1 MEQATTSKVVS
12 VTREANGVALIHLN
26 RPPANSYDRGL
37 IDDLNAAIDEI
48 RFDESIGA
56 AILMSDLPKFFSA
69 GADIN
74 MFRTVSSKARAMTI
88 LHMHEVLLKMEH
100 TPKVFIAA
108 IGGHCL
114 GGGLEI
120 ALATDFRFAAEG
132 EYRLGV
138 PEVTLG
144 LLPGNGGTQR
154 LPRLIGRQKAM
165 ELLLTGKPLDP
176 TTATALGVVDRLVA
190 PDRLLPD
197 AIAFAASL
205 TAGPTLAIGEIKLV
219 AKQGLE
225 MALKAAWPSS
235 GPESSGF
242 SKPRTPKRASPPSR
256 RNASPPG
263 KANKLRAHT
272 FTYAPRR
279 PGRLSARLGSRDFP
293 RVIFLRPAVRIG

>member
-1 MEQATTSKVVS
+1 MEQATTSKVVW
-12 VTREANGVALIHLN
+12 VTRESKGVALIHLN

-56 AILMSDLPKFFSA
+56 AVLMSDLPRFFSA

-120 ALATDFRFAAEG
+120 SLATDFRFAAEG
-132 EYRLGV
+132 EYRLGL

-165 ELLLTGKPLDP
+165 ELLVTGKPLDP
-176 TTATALGVVDRLVA
+176 KAAAELGIVDRLLA
-190 PDRLLPD
+190 PDRLLPEGN
-197 AIAFAASL
+197 AFAA
-205 TAGPTLAIGEIKLV
+205 TPAGGPRGAIGGIKPG

-225 MALKAAWPSS
+225 ASLEG
-235 GPESSGF
+235 GP
-242 SKPRTPKRASPPSR
+242 
-256 RNASPPG
+256 
-263 KANKLRAHT
+263 
-272 FTYAPRR
+272 APEREGNFR
-279 PGRLSARLGSRDFP
+279 PF
-293 RVIFLRPAVRIG
+293 

>member
-12 VTREANGVALIHLN
+12 VTRESNGVALIHLN

-37 IDDLNAAIDEI
+37 IDDLNAAVDEV

-56 AILMSDLPKFFSA
+56 AVLMSDLPKFFSA

-74 MFRTVSSKARAMTI
+74 MFQTVSSKARAMTI

-176 TTATALGVVDRLVA
+176 KTAGALGVVDRLIP
-190 PDRLLPD
+190 PDQLLPE
-197 AIAFAASL
+197 AIAFAATL
-205 TAGPTLAIGEIKLV
+205 AKGPTMAIGEIKLV

-225 MALKAAWPSS
+225 MPLESALGLEREGIFRLFETADAQE
-235 GPESSGF
+235 G
-242 SKPRTPKRASPPSR
+242 
-256 RNASPPG
+256 
-263 KANKLRAHT
+263 LRA
-272 FTYAPRR
+272 FAEKRKPNFK
-279 PGRLSARLGSRDFP
+279 GE
-293 RVIFLRPAVRIG
+293 

>member
-1 MEQATTSKVVS
+1 MEQASTSKVVS

-26 RPPANSYDRGL
+26 RPPANSYDRQF
-37 IDDLNAAIDEI
+37 IDDLNAAIDQI
-48 RFDESIGA
+48 RFDETIGA
-56 AILMSDLPKFFSA
+56 AVLMSDLPKFFSA
-69 GADIN
+69 GADIG
-74 MFRTVSSKARAMTI
+74 MFRSVTSKVRAMTI

-120 ALATDFRFAAEG
+120 ALAADFRFAAEG

-176 TTATALGVVDRLVA
+176 KGAAALGLVDRLVA
-190 PDRLLPD
+190 ADRLLPE
-197 AIAFAASL
+197 AVAFAASL
-205 TAGPTLAIGEIKLV
+205 AAG
-219 AKQGLE
+219 
-225 MALKAAWPSS
+225 
-235 GPESSGF
+235 
-242 SKPRTPKRASPPSR
+242 
-256 RNASPPG
+256 
-263 KANKLRAHT
+263 
-272 FTYAPRR
+272 
-279 PGRLSARLGSRDFP
+279 
-293 RVIFLRPAVRIG
+293 

>member
-12 VTREANGVALIHLN
+12 VTREGNGVALMHLN

-37 IDDLNAAIDEI
+37 IDDLNSAIDEI
-48 RFDESIGA
+48 RFDESVGA
-56 AILMSDLPKFFSA
+56 AVLMSDLPKFFSA

-74 MFRTVSSKARAMTI
+74 MFRSVTSKTRAMTI

-176 TTATALGVVDRLVA
+176 KAAAALGIVDRLLP
-190 PDRLLPD
+190 PDRLLPE
-197 AIAFAASL
+197 AIAFAATLAS
-205 TAGPTLAIGEIKLV
+205 GPRVAIGEIKLV
-219 AKQGLE
+219 AKQGIEMPLE
-225 MALKAAWPSS
+225 SALALEREGIFRLFETGDAKE
-235 GPESSGF
+235 G
-242 SKPRTPKRASPPSR
+242 
-256 RNASPPG
+256 
-263 KANKLRAHT
+263 
-272 FTYAPRR
+272 
-279 PGRLSARLGSRDFP
+279 LSAFAEKRKPTFKGE
-293 RVIFLRPAVRIG
+293 

>member
-1 MEQATTSKVVS
+1 MEQATTSRVVA
-12 VTREANGVALIHLN
+12 VTREGNGVALIHLN
-26 RPPANSYDRGL
+26 RPPVNSYDRGL

-56 AILMSDLPKFFSA
+56 AVLMSDLPKFFSA

-74 MFRTVSSKARAMTI
+74 MFRTVSSKTRAMTI

-100 TPKVFIAA
+100 TPKVFIAS

-120 ALATDFRFAAEG
+120 ALAADFRFAADG

-154 LPRLIGRQKAM
+154 LPRLIGRQKAL
-165 ELLLTGKPLDP
+165 ELLVTGKPLDP
-176 TTATALGVVDRLVA
+176 KAASAFGVVDRLVP
-190 PDRLLPD
+190 PDRLLPES
-197 AIAFAASL
+197 IAFAATL
-205 TAGPTLAIGEIKLV
+205 AAGPTVAIGEIKLV

-225 MALKAAWPSS
+225 MSLEGALALERS
-235 GPESSGF
+235 GIFRLFETADAKEG
-242 SKPRTPKRASPPSR
+242 
-256 RNASPPG
+256 
-263 KANKLRAHT
+263 
-272 FTYAPRR
+272 
-279 PGRLSARLGSRDFP
+279 LSAFAEKRKPNFKGE
-293 RVIFLRPAVRIG
+293 

>member
-12 VTREANGVALIHLN
+12 VTREGNGVALVHLN

-37 IDDLNAAIDEI
+37 IDELNAAIDEI

-56 AILMSDLPKFFSA
+56 AVLMSDLPKFFSA

-100 TPKVFIAA
+100 TPKVVIAA

-176 TTATALGVVDRLVA
+176 KAAAALGIVDRLVA
-190 PDRLLPD
+190 PDRLLPE
-197 AIAFAASL
+197 AVAFAATL
-205 TAGPTLAIGEIKLV
+205 AAGPTVAIGEIKLA

-225 MALKAAWPSS
+225 MPLESALAL
-235 GPESSGF
+235 E
-242 SKPRTPKRASPPSR
+242 RAGIFR
-256 RNASPPG
+256 LFETADAKEG
-263 KANKLRAHT
+263 
-272 FTYAPRR
+272 
-279 PGRLSARLGSRDFP
+279 LSAFAEKRKPSWKGE
-293 RVIFLRPAVRIG
+293 